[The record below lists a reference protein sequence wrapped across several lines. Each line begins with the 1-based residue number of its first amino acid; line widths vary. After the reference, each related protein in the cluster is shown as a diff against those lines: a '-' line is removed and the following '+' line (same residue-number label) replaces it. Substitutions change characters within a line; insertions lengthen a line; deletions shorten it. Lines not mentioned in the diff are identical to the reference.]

1 MNRLIQ
7 LVAIGLIS
15 SAASAHE
22 SSTAPQAAGAAPAA
36 SANKDLSFPAG
47 AASRA
52 PTMTVKRNSQLT
64 RHAEGSVQTDTDTYT
79 TTTEFVHITT
89 VYAYNLAGELV
100 DMKMSEIRTPRT

>member
-15 SAASAHE
+15 SAASAHD
-22 SSTAPQAAGAAPAA
+22 SATAPQAAGATAAA
-36 SANKDLSFPAG
+36 STSKDIGFPAG
-47 AASRA
+47 SASRA
-52 PTMTVKRNSQLT
+52 PSMTVKRNSQLI

-89 VYAYNLAGELV
+89 VYAYNQAGELV
-100 DMKMSEIRTPRT
+100 DMKMSEIRTPRN

>member
-15 SAASAHE
+15 SAASAHD
-22 SSTAPQAAGAAPAA
+22 SATAPQGASAAPATSA
-36 SANKDLSFPAG
+36 SKDIGVPAR
-47 AASRA
+47 AASGA
-52 PTMTVKRNSQLT
+52 PTMAVRRNSQLT